1 MQRVREEAEAVGYA
15 ELAEQRAAHA
25 AEDRKIARRRAPS
38 WVAEA

>member
-1 MQRVREEAEAVGYA
+1 MPRIHEEAEAVGYA

-38 WVAEA
+38 WAVEA